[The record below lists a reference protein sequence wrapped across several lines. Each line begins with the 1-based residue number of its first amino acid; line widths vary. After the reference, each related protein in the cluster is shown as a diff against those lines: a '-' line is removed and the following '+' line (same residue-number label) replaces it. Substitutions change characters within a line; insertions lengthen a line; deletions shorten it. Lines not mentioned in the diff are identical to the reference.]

1 MTIMNRR
8 HIPEEKVDLHV
19 MDQGTIFLLTPMT
32 QRATY
37 WVAENIGAGE
47 DVATWGSSII
57 VEHRYIAD
65 IVEGAIAD
73 GLKVQ
78 GAS

>member
-1 MTIMNRR
+1 MNRR

-19 MDQGTIFLLTPMT
+19 VDQGTIFLLEIITE
-32 QRATY
+32 AGAH
-37 WVAENIGAGE
+37 WVAENIDASEG
-47 DVATWGSSII
+47 VWTLRNSIV
-57 VEHRYIAD
+57 VEHRYIHD